1 MKGKF
6 NRLRFWLPGFILA
19 AALVVTAA
27 AVAVE
32 HKDYGKNNDKNATLN
47 VPLDET
53 SISRTTLP
61 TGSFAPIVKKVTP
74 AVVKIVTVATV
85 KNAPSMQ
92 RPWPD
97 DQFWRHFFGDQF
109 GNQFDKMLPPH
120 SLRPFREHGLGSGVI
135 VSKDGYILTNNHVVD
150 NATEVKVTLQ
160 DGRELT
166 AKVIGRDA
174 NSDIAVVKID
184 AKDLPTLPMADSS
197 KVEVGDIVLAVGN
210 PFGVGQTVTEGIVS
224 ATGRGNMGIEDYEDF
239 IQTDAAINPGNSG
252 GALVDINGRLVG
264 INTAILSQSG
274 GYQGVGFAVPSDLAR
289 NVMDSLIKY
298 GHVTRGYLGVMIQ
311 DVTPALEKE
320 FDLKGTQ
327 GALVGDV
334 VPDGPAA
341 KAGLKNGDVISEF
354 NGKKV
359 TDSRRLKLAV
369 ADIAPGT
376 TVPMK
381 VLRNG
386 AEKSFEVTLKQLP
399 GSEQLAQNPAS
410 KNSDTGTLNGVAVS
424 DLTQKERRDFNVPD
438 DIKGAVV
445 TSVEADS
452 PAAEAGLKEGNVIE
466 EINRHT
472 VKSADDAVR
481 LTENAKDKHTLL
493 RIWSEGG
500 SHFVVV
506 DEGQKAG

>member
-1 MKGKF
+1 MTQ
-6 NRLRFWLPGFILA
+6 A
-19 AALVVTAA
+19 
-27 AVAVE
+27 
-32 HKDYGKNNDKNATLN
+32 
-47 VPLDET
+47 
-53 SISRTTLP
+53 
-61 TGSFAPIVKKVTP
+61 
-74 AVVKIVTVATV
+74 
-85 KNAPSMQ
+85 
-92 RPWPD
+92 PWPD
-97 DQFWRHFFGDQF
+97 DPFWRHFFGD
-109 GNQFDKMLPPH
+109 QFDKMLPPH